1 MWRIIF
7 KCMSARCPVCGEVL
21 RAHNKHEL
29 WGYYDPCE
37 GCVNPG
43 FRKFRPIMEQ
53 VTESALEECECGRR
67 HLDSVMAQVSMILI
81 ENGVIP
87 KNARLRDAGVPL
99 ITPAFPLKSAPF
111 LAEDSL
117 VLLTPAIT
125 GKTADMIITD
135 VPEVKG
141 VIRGDPSVTP
151 GVMDSSMTPHV
162 YDLLAGC
169 DMRCDIIETPAG
181 SMSIYRRQS
190 RLHIEFAGAKN
201 QKIETAAREI
211 LSIRPETV
219 LDATCGPGTL
229 GIFALMAGADRV
241 VFNDIWRDACE
252 MTRLNLQINGFRRE
266 RFRIYSEDIRELP
279 EILDEKFE
287 LCIVDP
293 FPGVEVKE
301 FLDAAGKLAER
312 VLLIQ

>member
-1 MWRIIF
+1 
-7 KCMSARCPVCGEVL
+7 MSARCPVCGEVF

-29 WGYYDPCE
+29 EGYYDPCE
-37 GCVNPG
+37 GCINPG

-87 KNARLRDAGVPL
+87 KNSRLRDAGVPL

-111 LAEDSL
+111 LPADSL
-117 VLLTPAIT
+117 VLLTPGASVE
-125 GKTADMIITD
+125 AAELIIND

-151 GVMDSSMTPHV
+151 GVIDSYRIPEV

-190 RLHIEFAGAKN
+190 RLHIEFSGRKN
-201 QKIETAAREI
+201 KKIEFAAREI

-252 MTRLNLQINGFRRE
+252 MTHLNLQINGFRKE
-266 RFRIYSEDIRELP
+266 RFRIYSEDIRKLP
-279 EILDEKFE
+279 EILDEKFD

-293 FPGVEVKE
+293 FPGVDVKE

-312 VLLIQ
+312 ILLIQ